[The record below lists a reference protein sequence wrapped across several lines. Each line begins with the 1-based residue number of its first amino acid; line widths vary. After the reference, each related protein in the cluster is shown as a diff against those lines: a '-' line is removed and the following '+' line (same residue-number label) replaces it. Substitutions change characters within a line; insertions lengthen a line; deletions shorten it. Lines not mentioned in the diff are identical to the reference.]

1 MIYKLYGSLSNYT
14 KYGDVSFCFLDVKS
28 LEGVDAGDL
37 SLCLFERDIFSGVAS
52 ISNFITLFR
61 FSLFRDKYDFFFIFE
76 VSENYKI
83 ILKAQ

>member
-1 MIYKLYGSLSNYT
+1 M

-61 FSLFRDKYDFFFIFE
+61 FSLFRDKYDFFIFE